1 MRISERKPVVLAEHL
16 SKTYGKNRAHGDG
29 AATTPSVIQDVLR
42 DIDLELLANE
52 FIVLLGP
59 SGSGKSTLLNI
70 IGAMDTPDKG
80 SVIVDSQD
88 ICSLGEEQRAK
99 YRRTEVGFI
108 FQSFNLIPT
117 LTVRENLL
125 MPLYLADANPQID
138 VDRHLARV
146 GLSDKR
152 DHWPEQLSGGEQQR
166 VAIIRA
172 IIHQP
177 QLVLA
182 DEPTGNLDNENAK

>member
-1 MRISERKPVVLAEHL
+1 MSIYERKPVVLAEHL

-99 YRRTEVGFI
+99 
-108 FQSFNLIPT
+108 L
-117 LTVRENLL
+117 
-125 MPLYLADANPQID
+125 
-138 VDRHLARV
+138 
-146 GLSDKR
+146 
-152 DHWPEQLSGGEQQR
+152 
-166 VAIIRA
+166 
-172 IIHQP
+172 
-177 QLVLA
+177 
-182 DEPTGNLDNENAK
+182 